1 MAETITFLFG
11 AGASKGA
18 VHVDPCAPPVGKELY
33 DRLAHSFPREWG
45 PGSPLSQY
53 CDGFRND
60 FENTM
65 SKEISTQYAPLFIL
79 EWMRPMSLYFS
90 RFTPDKTGKDLYTR
104 LLLCLQAKGLI
115 GNSIFGSLNYDCIF
129 EKAAHRIGFKINYS
143 GKKAKIDAISVLKV
157 HGSCNFVTE
166 DMESKSQYLSG
177 YTESQ
182 IDYVSLQDIETELRA
197 KFFGSA
203 ACHYPFVSLYAFG
216 KNTIVGGREI
226 QKIRTAWSQ
235 TVSSTS
241 LLAIIGVKPNKDD
254 SHIWDPVK
262 KTSARL
268 LYIGSQTDF
277 AAWLSANSRFKHL
290 GSTFELGFDNLI
302 KSLASD

>member
-90 RFTPDKTGKDLYTR
+90 HFTPDKTGKDLYTR

-129 EKAAHRIGFKINYS
+129 EKAAHRIGLKINYS
-143 GKKAKIDAISVLKV
+143 GKKAKIDEISVLKV

-166 DMESKSQYLSG
+166 DMEPKSQFMSG
-177 YTESQ
+177 YTESR
-182 IDYVSLQDIETELRA
+182 IDYVSLDNIETELRA

-203 ACHYPFVSLYAFG
+203 GCYYPFVSLYAFR
-216 KNTIVGGREI
+216 KNTIVGGMEI
-226 QKIRTAWSQ
+226 QQIRNAWSQ
-235 TVSSTS
+235 AVSRTS
-241 LLAIIGVKPNKDD
+241 VLAVVGVRPNKDD

-277 AAWLSANSRFKHL
+277 AGWLLANSRFKHL
-290 GSTFELGFDNLI
+290 GSTFELGFDTLI
-302 KSLASD
+302 KSLESD